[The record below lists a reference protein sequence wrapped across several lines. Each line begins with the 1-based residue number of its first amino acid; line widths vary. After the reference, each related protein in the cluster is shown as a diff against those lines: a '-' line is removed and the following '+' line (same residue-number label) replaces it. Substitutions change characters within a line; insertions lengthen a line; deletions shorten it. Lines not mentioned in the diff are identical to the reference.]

1 MDIDVVVLLLGLF
14 SVIVE
19 FTRKVSESE
28 ERREQKE
35 R

>member
-1 MDIDVVVLLLGLF
+1 MDIDTVVLLLALF
-14 SVIVE
+14 SLIGE

-28 ERREQKE
+28 ERHEQKE